1 MPPKKKAAKP
11 TSGKTDKLKE
21 LKAKTPKKKKTIEDH
36 IAEAKA
42 LKPSN
47 GQPKK
52 LTTDELAEKID
63 RHLTIHYVSIEKET
77 DFLKLSA
84 TEKNGKLPKEMED
97 VFKAPVHKKLKTAL
111 QKLAVH
117 AAILADYIDISKC
130 KKVSDIDAELFAT
143 FNVTSVHFKYGKKGD
158 SVQINAT
165 CKTFREKAFNFTT
178 PIEYLDSDSESAYEF
193 ADDLLKIRENIFQR
207 IDSYMSGEERGNVN
221 AIGMFSEA
229 EENEKENIKSDAEIF
244 AGNEE
249 TDVTDRY

>member
-1 MPPKKKAAKP
+1 MQKKKPSTGKAEALKSLKSKP
-11 TSGKTDKLKE
+11 
-21 LKAKTPKKKKTIEDH
+21 PKKKKTIEDH
-36 IAEAKA
+36 IAEVAK
-42 LKPSN
+42 LN
-47 GQPKK
+47 GKPKK
-52 LTTDELAEKID
+52 LTTDELADKID
-63 RHLTIHYVSIEKET
+63 RRLTIHYVAVEKET

-97 VFKAPVHKKLKTAL
+97 IFKAPVHKKLKVAL

-117 AAILADYIDISKC
+117 AAVLADYIDISKC

-158 SVQINAT
+158 SIQINAT

-178 PIEYLDSDSESAYEF
+178 PIEYLDADSESAYEF

-207 IDSYMSGEERGNVN
+207 IDLYMSGEERGDIN

-229 EENEKENIKSDAEIF
+229 EENEKENIKSEAEILS
-244 AGNEE
+244 GDEE